1 MPKHQRNHP
10 HRHSTADRAQ
20 QAEHRRWLPLFWIGQ
35 GYPIGRSVY
44 PPGWVS
50 RWTSGELGARIYKI
64 AFVVGIAFLLV
75 VFGCAALATL
85 AHQVLSLL

>member
-10 HRHSTADRAQ
+10 HHHSSADGSH
-20 QAEHRRWLPLFWIGQ
+20 QAEGRRWLPLFWIGQ
-35 GYPIGRSVY
+35 GYPIGRGVY

-50 RWTSGELGARIYKI
+50 RWTSGELGSRIYLVY
-64 AFVVGIAFLLV
+64 VVIGIAFLLV
-75 VFGCAALATL
+75 VFGCAALVTL

>member
-10 HRHSTADRAQ
+10 HHHRQVDHSQ
-20 QAEHRRWLPLFWIGQ
+20 QAESRRLLPLFWIGQ
-35 GYPIGRSVY
+35 GYPIGRGVY

-50 RWTSGELGARIYKI
+50 RWTSGELGARVYLVY
-64 AFVVGIAFLLV
+64 VVIGIAFLVV

-85 AHQVLSLL
+85 AGKVLSLL